1 MLTSGCPGRHHF
13 LLVGDFRLLT
23 WPWMF
28 VSEVCV
34 KMGQATGL
42 CHDLAV
48 AGLWQEM
55 QGLIFVFRGEGMAR
69 EFPGGMAG

>member
-1 MLTSGCPGRHHF
+1 
-13 LLVGDFRLLT
+13 
-23 WPWMF
+23 MF

-55 QGLIFVFRGEGMAR
+55 QGLIFVSRGEEMAR
-69 EFPGGMAG
+69 EFLGGMAG